1 MVEKKLLNTKN
12 YWTDYYFLIITVI
25 VSSGLLILVNFYTI
39 RILSGSR
46 AYINGESHY
55 SKAQKDASR
64 HLVAYLYNADNSE
77 YEEFKTEI
85 AVPLGDQIARLEMN
99 SEGVTEKIKAGF
111 LQGRNHEDDLN
122 DMIWLYENFKTLPFF
137 SKAVAEWEVGDQ
149 KINELVTVASEIE
162 TKIKSKTLTAQ
173 DQQKFVSK
181 LNTIIDELTINQS
194 NFSEALGQ
202 GTRKVKSLLVITN
215 IFFIILII
223 TFVSSYYFK
232 MMRRLKANKIK
243 LEQTNKQLKTANK
256 ELDRFV
262 YSASHD
268 LRSPITSLMGLVVI
282 IKHEEDAEKRK
293 EYVDMMSQILQ
304 SQDQF
309 IKDIIDYSR
318 NNKIKITREKINL
331 KYLINEIVFQYQF
344 TNHNLSMQI
353 IQELETEYIYTDV
366 LRLRII
372 LNNLISNAFKYADP
386 DKSEN
391 YIKVKSLQKGTSVS
405 LEIED
410 NGIGINPK
418 YLDKIFDMFFVTDS
432 NKGSGLGLYIAKEA
446 VENLNGTITAQSEP
460 KTFTKFIITLTNQ
473 PDPPQL

>member
-1 MVEKKLLNTKN
+1 MVPKKLLNSKN
-12 YWTDYYFLIITVI
+12 YWTDYYFLIVTVL
-25 VSSGLLILVNFYTI
+25 VSSGLLIVVNFYTI

-64 HLVAYLYNADNSE
+64 HLVAYLYNADSSA
-77 YEEFKTEI
+77 FQAFTKEI
-85 AVPLGDQIARLEMN
+85 TVPLGDQIARLEMN
-99 SEGVTEKIKAGF
+99 KEGNIATIKAGF
-111 LQGRNHEDDLN
+111 VQGRNHEDDLN
-122 DMIWLYENFKTLPFF
+122 DMIWLYQNFKSFPFF

-149 KINELVTVASEIE
+149 KINALVAVASEIE
-162 TKIKSKTLTAQ
+162 AKINANTLTPQ
-173 DQQKFVSK
+173 DQQLFVNQ
-181 LNTIIDELTINQS
+181 LNTIIDELTIKQS
-194 NFSEALGQ
+194 NFSKALGQ
-202 GTRKVKSLLVITN
+202 GTRKVKSLLVVTN

-243 LEQTNKQLKTANK
+243 LESANKQLKTANK

-318 NNKIKITREKINL
+318 NNKIKITIEKINL
-331 KYLINEIVFQYQF
+331 SYLINETVFQYQF
-344 TNHNLSMQI
+344 TNHNLSMQV
-353 IQELETEYIYTDV
+353 IQELETDYIYTDV
-366 LRLRII
+366 LRLKII
-372 LNNLISNAFKYADP
+372 LNNLISNAFKYADLT
-386 DKSEN
+386 KSEN
-391 YIKVKSLQKGTSVS
+391 YIKVKSTLKGTTVT

-410 NGIGINPK
+410 NGMGINPQ

-460 KTFTKFIITLTNQ
+460 KAFTKFSITLPNQ
-473 PDPPQL
+473 PDTKN